1 MNNKLIID
9 KLLELHNGDQKQLD
23 VILSDTNRLI
33 VEAPAGYGKTKTLI
47 SKIAYLILTK
57 QVPVNKKILA
67 LTFSVNA
74 AYNMKNEVVNILPT
88 LLANN
93 ENLKTS
99 DIEGKVYVSNFHGL
113 CRRIL
118 KKYGYLLSKEL
129 KNIDQLIN
137 IDDSSENNLNKFNIN
152 LLEDEKKLVK
162 DISIASKE
170 YKEKYIKENYLQY
183 NNIIKTK
190 YIEKGVISY
199 NSIITLT
206 IELLNK
212 YKNIRS
218 FYTKFFPIIIIDEFQ
233 DTNILNWTFIQ
244 LLINKESKLVFLGD
258 SLQRIYGFIGAIPNL
273 IDLTL
278 ELFDMEYIALEK
290 NYRFENNDEMLLLEK
305 NIRENAKKPIN
316 PSIKKDA
323 NVNFKLY
330 KNQIDEAFGI
340 VNQIRELQSKN
351 IKCKIA
357 ILVKQRG
364 PNINLILEALKY
376 NDIKFFFGLFTDE
389 DQRYIRF
396 HETCLNKFY
405 SIFIEENRSLSKKN
419 IEFYLNEIKK
429 EYNNVSDAMNNSL
442 FKLLHAFLEK
452 IVNEFKGLQNSDKY
466 RIIMDTFMNKSLR
479 QNLDILDDNVIVT
492 TVHGAKGLEWDYV
505 ILPDMEK
512 NQFPNYN
519 GLCNRNN
526 CIFGDYCIFSVNE
539 NNEVE
544 FLEELSVF
552 YVAVTRAKKE
562 VFFTA
567 SQRSFVREDFQ
578 PETNIS
584 CLLRLPGIN
593 IKQTNETVSV

>member
-1 MNNKLIID
+1 
-9 KLLELHNGDQKQLD
+9 
-23 VILSDTNRLI
+23 
-33 VEAPAGYGKTKTLI
+33 
-47 SKIAYLILTK
+47 
-57 QVPVNKKILA
+57 
-67 LTFSVNA
+67 
-74 AYNMKNEVVNILPT
+74 
-88 LLANN
+88 
-93 ENLKTS
+93 
-99 DIEGKVYVSNFHGL
+99 
-113 CRRIL
+113 
-118 KKYGYLLSKEL
+118 
-129 KNIDQLIN
+129 
-137 IDDSSENNLNKFNIN
+137 
-152 LLEDEKKLVK
+152 
-162 DISIASKE
+162 
-170 YKEKYIKENYLQY
+170 
-183 NNIIKTK
+183 
-190 YIEKGVISY
+190 
-199 NSIITLT
+199 
-206 IELLNK
+206 
-212 YKNIRS
+212 
-218 FYTKFFPIIIIDEFQ
+218 
-233 DTNILNWTFIQ
+233 
-244 LLINKESKLVFLGD
+244 
-258 SLQRIYGFIGAIPNL
+258 
-273 IDLTL
+273 
-278 ELFDMEYIALEK
+278 MEYIALEK

-316 PSIKKDA
+316 PSIKKDS

-364 PNINLILEALKY
+364 SNINLILEALKY

-405 SIFIEENRSLSKKN
+405 SIFIEENRSFSKKN

>member
-1 MNNKLIID
+1 MNNKLMID
-9 KLLELHNGDQKQLD
+9 KLLELHNRDQKQLD
-23 VILSDTNRLI
+23 VILSDANRLI

-137 IDDSSENNLNKFNIN
+137 IDDSIENNLNKFNIN

-212 YKNIRS
+212 FKNIRS

-364 PNINLILEALKY
+364 SNINLILEALKY

-405 SIFIEENRSLSKKN
+405 SIFIEENRSFSKKN

-512 NQFPNYN
+512 NQFPNYK

-526 CIFGDYCIFSVNE
+526 CIFGDNCIFSVNE

>member
-212 YKNIRS
+212 FKNIRS

-364 PNINLILEALKY
+364 SNINLILEALKY

-405 SIFIEENRSLSKKN
+405 SIFIEENRSFSKKN

-512 NQFPNYN
+512 NQFPNYK

-526 CIFGDYCIFSVNE
+526 CIFGDNCIFSVNE

>member
-9 KLLELHNGDQKQLD
+9 KLLKLHNGDQKQLD
-23 VILSDTNRLI
+23 VILSDANRLI

-466 RIIMDTFMNKSLR
+466 RIIMDTLMNKSLR

-593 IKQTNETVSV
+593 IKQTNEKVSV